1 MFVELIQKKL
11 TAKVTTPL
19 SSVVYGV
26 MMVSAKTTG
35 RRKPIQQIK
44 EFISENNDGYSK
56 SDKNLRFKLLIEVLC
71 FLQRLAG

>member
-1 MFVELIQKKL
+1 M
-11 TAKVTTPL
+11 TTPL